1 MKNYKTLLQLIF
13 LVLIMIGHSIAT
25 AVEEYALLG
34 LDTVPTQPNL
44 NVPLLRN
51 WPKLSSAEMWA
62 MAQNY
67 HAFDDLN
74 ISIRC
79 GGEYQLVVI
88 DGDEKN
94 HPGTCAFLERYFAQ
108 CGFYPGDYPK
118 VRTKSIIGFQYYFRL
133 AELLSGHYKL
143 LNLSFGAGE
152 IRYGQGAV
160 VLAPPSRMDGQL
172 IELVSGDFRQIPLL
186 KVADILHLFADQTF
200 IEKVDDGS
208 GKRPSIPRET
218 MILLNGGRADKY
230 RSRSD
235 MAQAI
240 LTGLACV
247 HFSFDDV
254 YELFLC
260 YPAAGKFSELHQKDK
275 DNARRW
281 LKHSYENAIEF
292 VANNERQPRIITAVA
307 LEEVEAAA
315 WPGRTGS
322 NDKAILKAHLHLA
335 HRAGKIVYAA
345 SARDLAELAGISH
358 VAASS
363 ATTRLIEQRWL
374 KLEKPAVGN
383 LAKVYKLRFDNL
395 NLTLPHKKGDR
406 ECKLFAA
413 HDAFRHGGGLGKS
426 AAEIYEVLLQQKATA
441 KELQKATGRTIGTIR
456 NKLNRMANLVDATT
470 GEIISMVN
478 QVGDEWEALEVN
490 LDYVALI
497 VGTAGKGAA
506 QRKQHK
512 QQRERF
518 KQQLLVQRVQK
529 HRNGTAVIGGEN
541 G

>member
-1 MKNYKTLLQLIF
+1 
-13 LVLIMIGHSIAT
+13 MIGHSIAT

-34 LDTVPTQPNL
+34 LDTVPTQPNS

-62 MAQNY
+62 MTQNY
-67 HAFDDLN
+67 YPYEELN

-79 GGEYQLVVI
+79 GGEYLLCVI
-88 DGDEKN
+88 DADEKN
-94 HPGTCAFLERYFAQ
+94 QPGTSVNLERSCAEIGLYE
-108 CGFYPGDYPK
+108 GDYPK
-118 VRTKSIIGFQYYFRL
+118 VRTKTFGFQYFFRL
-133 AELLSGHYKL
+133 DELLPGHYKL
-143 LNLSFGAGE
+143 LHPSIGAGE

-160 VLAPPSRMDGQL
+160 VLAPPSRMNGEV
-172 IELVSGDFRQIPLL
+172 IELVSGDFRQIPLI
-186 KVADILHLFADQTF
+186 KIENILHLFADQTF
-200 IEKVDDGS
+200 LEKVDEGLA
-208 GKRPSIPRET
+208 KRPSIPRDT

-254 YELFLC
+254 YEFFLR

-275 DNARRW
+275 DNAHRW
-281 LKHSYENAIEF
+281 LKHSYENAVKF

-358 VAASS
+358 VAASR
-363 ATTRLIEQRWL
+363 ATTRLIAQRWL
-374 KLEKPAVGN
+374 KLEKPAAGN
-383 LAKVYKLRFDNL
+383 LANVYKLRFDNL
-395 NLTLPHKKGDR
+395 NLTLPHKKRDR
-406 ECKLFAA
+406 ECKLFAG

-426 AAEIYEVLLQQKATA
+426 AAEICEVLLQQRATA

-456 NKLNRMANLVDATT
+456 NKLNRMANLVDVTT

-478 QVGDEWEALEVN
+478 QVGNKWEAVEVN

-518 KQQLLVQRVQK
+518 KQQLLLQRVQK
-529 HRNGTAVIGGEN
+529 QHNGTAVT
-541 G
+541 